1 MSLRAVRAAGG
12 AVLVALALGGA
23 ATDAAAQGREAR
35 PQRGAA
41 ATRGQAAGGDSLR
54 ALSKDRDL
62 VSWTPPDSLMRALL
76 DRPGYRAVQFQGDTV
91 RFDARTRELRMT
103 GLPAAVRRDETTLV
117 GDTIAYGDS
126 TKRVIATG
134 DTVWLRDSTQP
145 DADDFVGRG
154 RIEYDLEGRQGVT
167 GAFSTSVVSGQR
179 LFLSAKQGTLV
190 ADSLVPGRHLVFA
203 RDGSFTYCEHAEPH
217 FHFATRE
224 MKFVSENVMVAR
236 PGVLYI
242 GEVPVFWIPFFF
254 QDVRKGRRSGLLTP
268 NFGIA
273 ELFRNSPSY
282 RRSVQNIGYFFALND
297 FMNAEVSMDW
307 RSGSRGS
314 EQDPGFIRGN
324 AEWRYRWLDRFVGG
338 EMAVSYM
345 GQRNGVSNTSI
356 TWNHNQD
363 FSRDTRLTARLNW
376 VQNTLVQRATTVNP
390 VAANATIRSQLNYQT
405 KIGPAS
411 INLGGGRVQYPGRTQ
426 VDMEFPSLNVTT
438 GTLEAGPVS
447 WTPSLR
453 LAVSTQQRIDQG
465 LQFPFVYNGRPGGG
479 VDSARF
485 NAGRRST
492 QLSFDTP
499 LKIFD
504 FQWTNSIAFT
514 EQLRDFP
521 EERLI
526 VGVRDTSQRTTRI
539 FARTFESNLDWT
551 TAFNLPR
558 FFQGTW
564 NLSPSVTV
572 ANVDPASGLFV
583 RTERSGGQ
591 WVMQSKRLSYAVSA
605 SPTLYAMLPGLGPVA
620 RLRHS
625 ISPAISYSYSPA
637 ASVTD
642 DYLAALGRSRVG
654 YLGALAQN
662 RVSLNL
668 ATNLEAKL
676 RADNDSAPESGR
688 KIKLLSVNFS
698 PLTYDFVR
706 ADTTGNGF
714 TDRTFA
720 ISARTDLLPGLDFRT
735 SYDLFQGDPMSDTAT
750 FKPFRAD
757 LGVSFALN
765 GKSGIFVLLGR
776 LLGRRGELEAADS
789 SGQVP
794 SARQDVD
801 RTARQMNAAGGG
813 AMRGMQMALPAG
825 EGWNLSIQY
834 NATRQRP
841 PRGGTQILNDP
852 VRLCEPQKA
861 FGLLAYDQCVYNAQ
875 NAPAAGLT
883 SGQSAIGAPV
893 FLQPPT
899 QNVTANTSFTL
910 TPNWSVQWSTQY
922 DVVRARFASQQ
933 VGLQRQLHD
942 WNAVFSVSQ
951 TPNGNFAFNFFMAL
965 KAQPEL
971 KFNYDRQ
978 TYRGSSF

>member
-1 MSLRAVRAAGG
+1 
-12 AVLVALALGGA
+12 
-23 ATDAAAQGREAR
+23 
-35 PQRGAA
+35 
-41 ATRGQAAGGDSLR
+41 
-54 ALSKDRDL
+54 
-62 VSWTPPDSLMRALL
+62 
-76 DRPGYRAVQFQGDTV
+76 
-91 RFDARTRELRMT
+91 
-103 GLPAAVRRDETTLV
+103 
-117 GDTIAYGDS
+117 
-126 TKRVIATG
+126 
-134 DTVWLRDSTQP
+134 
-145 DADDFVGRG
+145 
-154 RIEYDLEGRQGVT
+154 
-167 GAFSTSVVSGQR
+167 
-179 LFLSAKQGTLV
+179 
-190 ADSLVPGRHLVFA
+190 
-203 RDGSFTYCEHAEPH
+203 
-217 FHFATRE
+217 
-224 MKFVSENVMVAR
+224 
-236 PGVLYI
+236 
-242 GEVPVFWIPFFF
+242 
-254 QDVRKGRRSGLLTP
+254 
-268 NFGIA
+268 
-273 ELFRNSPSY
+273 
-282 RRSVQNIGYFFALND
+282 
-297 FMNAEVSMDW
+297 
-307 RSGSRGS
+307 
-314 EQDPGFIRGN
+314 
-324 AEWRYRWLDRFVGG
+324 
-338 EMAVSYM
+338 
-345 GQRNGVSNTSI
+345 
-356 TWNHNQD
+356 
-363 FSRDTRLTARLNW
+363 
-376 VQNTLVQRATTVNP
+376 
-390 VAANATIRSQLNYQT
+390 
-405 KIGPAS
+405 
-411 INLGGGRVQYPGRTQ
+411 
-426 VDMEFPSLNVTT
+426 
-438 GTLEAGPVS
+438 
-447 WTPSLR
+447 
-453 LAVSTQQRIDQG
+453 
-465 LQFPFVYNGRPGGG
+465 
-479 VDSARF
+479 
-485 NAGRRST
+485 
-492 QLSFDTP
+492 
-499 LKIFD
+499 
-504 FQWTNSIAFT
+504 
-514 EQLRDFP
+514 
-521 EERLI
+521 
-526 VGVRDTSQRTTRI
+526 
-539 FARTFESNLDWT
+539 
-551 TAFNLPR
+551 
-558 FFQGTW
+558 
-564 NLSPSVTV
+564 
-572 ANVDPASGLFV
+572 
-583 RTERSGGQ
+583 
-591 WVMQSKRLSYAVSA
+591 
-605 SPTLYAMLPGLGPVA
+605 MLPGLGPVA

-637 ASVTD
+637 ASVSD

-662 RVSLNL
+662 RISLNL

-676 RADNDSAPESGR
+676 RSDSDSAPESGR

-776 LLGRRGELEAADS
+776 LLGRRGALEAADS

-861 FGLLAYDQCVYNAQ
+861 FGLLAYDQCVFNAQ

-951 TPNGNFAFNFFMAL
+951 TPNGNFAFNFFIAL

-978 TYRGSSF
+978 TFRGSSF

>member
-23 ATDAAAQGREAR
+23 ATDASAQGREAR

-179 LFLSAKQGTLV
+179 LFLSARQGTLV

-376 VQNTLVQRATTVNP
+376 VQNTLVQR
-390 VAANATIRSQLNYQT
+390 
-405 KIGPAS
+405 
-411 INLGGGRVQYPGRTQ
+411 
-426 VDMEFPSLNVTT
+426 
-438 GTLEAGPVS
+438 
-447 WTPSLR
+447 
-453 LAVSTQQRIDQG
+453 
-465 LQFPFVYNGRPGGG
+465 
-479 VDSARF
+479 
-485 NAGRRST
+485 
-492 QLSFDTP
+492 
-499 LKIFD
+499 
-504 FQWTNSIAFT
+504 
-514 EQLRDFP
+514 
-521 EERLI
+521 
-526 VGVRDTSQRTTRI
+526 
-539 FARTFESNLDWT
+539 
-551 TAFNLPR
+551 
-558 FFQGTW
+558 
-564 NLSPSVTV
+564 
-572 ANVDPASGLFV
+572 
-583 RTERSGGQ
+583 
-591 WVMQSKRLSYAVSA
+591 
-605 SPTLYAMLPGLGPVA
+605 
-620 RLRHS
+620 
-625 ISPAISYSYSPA
+625 
-637 ASVTD
+637 
-642 DYLAALGRSRVG
+642 
-654 YLGALAQN
+654 
-662 RVSLNL
+662 
-668 ATNLEAKL
+668 
-676 RADNDSAPESGR
+676 
-688 KIKLLSVNFS
+688 
-698 PLTYDFVR
+698 
-706 ADTTGNGF
+706 
-714 TDRTFA
+714 
-720 ISARTDLLPGLDFRT
+720 
-735 SYDLFQGDPMSDTAT
+735 
-750 FKPFRAD
+750 
-757 LGVSFALN
+757 
-765 GKSGIFVLLGR
+765 
-776 LLGRRGELEAADS
+776 
-789 SGQVP
+789 
-794 SARQDVD
+794 
-801 RTARQMNAAGGG
+801 
-813 AMRGMQMALPAG
+813 
-825 EGWNLSIQY
+825 
-834 NATRQRP
+834 
-841 PRGGTQILNDP
+841 
-852 VRLCEPQKA
+852 
-861 FGLLAYDQCVYNAQ
+861 
-875 NAPAAGLT
+875 
-883 SGQSAIGAPV
+883 
-893 FLQPPT
+893 
-899 QNVTANTSFTL
+899 
-910 TPNWSVQWSTQY
+910 
-922 DVVRARFASQQ
+922 
-933 VGLQRQLHD
+933 
-942 WNAVFSVSQ
+942 
-951 TPNGNFAFNFFMAL
+951 
-965 KAQPEL
+965 
-971 KFNYDRQ
+971 
-978 TYRGSSF
+978 